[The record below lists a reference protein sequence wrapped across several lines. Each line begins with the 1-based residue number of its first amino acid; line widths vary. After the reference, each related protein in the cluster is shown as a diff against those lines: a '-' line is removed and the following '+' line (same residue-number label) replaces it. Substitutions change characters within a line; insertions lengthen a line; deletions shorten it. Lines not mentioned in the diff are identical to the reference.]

1 MSAEAPA
8 EACDRNLGPRQRR
21 RRLRLGIAAS
31 VVSAAI
37 VAATFVA
44 GASFVWRFAVLP
56 FVLLAALGFLQY
68 AAKT

>member
-1 MSAEAPA
+1 
-8 EACDRNLGPRQRR
+8 
-21 RRLRLGIAAS
+21 LGIAAS